1 VKKPLLHTAL
11 ALALLVPTA
20 CSDDDDPG
28 TGGAG
33 PSGPGSGGTGA
44 EGASGGSGG
53 SGGGG
58 SGPTG
63 EVTTAVQRYDLFF
76 DLEAKTSTS
85 VLTLDVAAPGGDC
98 LTIASELPATSA
110 SFDETPL
117 DAAGVTHDGSSLHAC
132 GPSLPAGTHT
142 FSAQV
147 ALAEQTYHQLDVGL
161 SVTNDLAGNPFTYL
175 LSWVGGC
182 DHFGP
187 CDDDPSRL
195 VELTYEIAHPAGTI
209 ALCPG
214 KLTAGETSTTCELL
228 GTRAPTYSAYT
239 AMTNPGWVRTPFVE
253 AAGVEVVFYEADGGT
268 IADSLDPASV
278 TAFLE
283 WITGLLGPLPYGDEL
298 RFAGAPTAWL
308 GFEHPANIVLLE
320 DIDQIATSYADTTM
334 HVLMHEVIH
343 QWAGDRSTLATT
355 QDFAWKEATAEY
367 LAYVFEDEQRPPAEA
382 AASLEYWDLIS
393 LQASWHVRPT
403 DMPAPEAHE
412 FYGDVYGPG
421 PMLLYVQLEP
431 LIGRDAVLAGIAD
444 FLAEPGA
451 RSVDDLRLALE
462 AASGADLA
470 AYFDAWVVGSGE
482 PTYPSLSVVATA
494 DDTGNV
500 TLTVTQAE
508 VEGAPFPCAVEI
520 DVVGASNTVTVT
532 ADFGLAPADGT
543 VEITI
548 PFGEAVEATLIDP
561 RHKLVDVPT
570 GVNLTAAPRQ
580 PVWIF

>member
-1 VKKPLLHTAL
+1 MKKPLLTAL
-11 ALALLVPTA
+11 ALALLLSPTA
-20 CSDDDDPG
+20 CSDDESG

-33 PSGPGSGGTGA
+33 PTSGPGSGGAGG
-44 EGASGGSGG
+44 EGASGPGNGG
-53 SGGGG
+53 SGGN
-58 SGPTG
+58 GPVG
-63 EVTTAVQRYDLFF
+63 EVTASVQRYDLSF
-76 DLEAKTSTS
+76 DLEAMTSTS

-98 LTIASELPATSA
+98 FSISSELPATAA
-110 SFDETPL
+110 SFDATALDPL
-117 DAAGVTHDGSSLHAC
+117 NVTHDGVQLHAC
-132 GPSLPAGTHT
+132 GPSLAPGVHT
-142 FSAQV
+142 FTAAATLV
-147 ALAEQTYHQLDVGL
+147 DHTFHGLDVGL
-161 SVTNDLAGNPFTYL
+161 SVTEDLAGNPFSYL

-182 DHFGP
+182 DHFGA

-214 KLTAGETSTTCELL
+214 KLTAGETSTTCEVL
-228 GTRAPTYSAYT
+228 GTKAPTYSAYA

-253 AAGVEVVFYEADGGT
+253 AAGVDVVFYEADGGT

-283 WITGLLGPLPYGDEL
+283 WITDLLGPMPYGDEL
-298 RFAGAPTAWL
+298 RFAGAPTVWL

-320 DIDQIATSYADTTM
+320 DIDKVATSYEDTAM
-334 HVLMHEVIH
+334 HVFMHEVIH

-382 AASLEYWDLIS
+382 ASSLEYWDLIS
-393 LQASWHVRPT
+393 LQAQWHVRPT
-403 DMPAPEAHE
+403 DMPAPAAHE

-431 LIGRDAVLAGIAD
+431 LIGRDNVLAGIAD
-444 FLAEPGA
+444 FLAQPGA

-462 AASGADLA
+462 AASGEDLE
-470 AYFDAWVVGSGE
+470 AYFAAWVVGSGA
-482 PTYPSLSVVATA
+482 PTYPTFTVATTP
-494 DDTGNV
+494 DGNGNV
-500 TLTVTQAE
+500 VVTVTQAP

-520 DVVGASNTVTVT
+520 DIVGATTEATVL
-532 ADFGLAPADGT
+532 ADFGTNPAQDST
-543 VEITI
+543 EVVI
-548 PFGEAVEATLIDP
+548 PFAEAVQDTLVDP
-561 RHKLVDVPT
+561 RHKVVDVPA
-570 GVNLTAAPRQ
+570 GANLVARPRH